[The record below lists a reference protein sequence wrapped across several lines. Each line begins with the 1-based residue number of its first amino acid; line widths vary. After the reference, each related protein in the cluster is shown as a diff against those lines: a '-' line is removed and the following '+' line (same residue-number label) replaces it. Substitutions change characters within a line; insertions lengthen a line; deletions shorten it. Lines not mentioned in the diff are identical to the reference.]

1 MRIILTALILC
12 ALNLSAQDSAVGS
25 PEPAHPAEQV
35 PLPLNLLNVAAGFS
49 GAESLEQLRTLLQE
63 GEDANV
69 QDSEGN
75 TPLLHLCA
83 PIEMDYRYT
92 TDPHFAKAVDDAIV
106 LLLQHRAN
114 ILLENRKG
122 CNAAFYLQSKPELIK
137 RLSEENLLP
146 KELAVRIP
154 YESMAFYSYIRKR
167 TEQATLT
174 SHEPCREYLIRK
186 YCAPAY
192 ERAEKRLTDM
202 ISTESTRRFSYPAVC
217 DLLAFMRLA
226 DRERAAK
233 FVNELNY
240 WEHGEHFLEEKPSQV
255 LDALNLLEWDVDP
268 AAIRK
273 ALKKLDTMLPTS
285 PDEMIDCFAAQPMG
299 ILLEMLER
307 QQGDDTLPLIQ
318 KYAGG
323 NEAELA
329 YRAYKLLLRRQNLP
343 LPTPE
348 ALEQAFSTQEAP
360 GSTAMTPEQ
369 RKIYECAVVDTAL
382 NSGDISSLN
391 IDIVKRVVASFNSMK
406 LRKHAAIVSELITA
420 EGSLTADPYTIQ
432 AAHHRYIEQPPPSPR
447 MIMSRY
453 ILEHPAQFATPPA
466 EER

>member
-1 MRIILTALILC
+1 MRIILTALTLC
-12 ALNLSAQDSAVGS
+12 AFTLHAQDSAINTPES
-25 PEPAHPAEQV
+25 PQAAE
-35 PLPLNLLNVAAGFS
+35 PLPDNLLNVAAGFS
-49 GAESLEQLRTLLQE
+49 GAESLEKLRTFLQE
-63 GEDANV
+63 GADVNL

-106 LLLQHRAN
+106 LLLQNKAN
-114 ILLENRKG
+114 ILLENQKG
-122 CNAAFYLQSKPELIK
+122 CNAAFYLQSKPELLK
-137 RLSEENLLP
+137 RLTEEKLLP

-154 YESMAFYSYIRKR
+154 YESMAFYGYIRKR

-174 SHEPCREYLIRK
+174 SHEACREYLIRK

-202 ISTESTRRFSYPAVC
+202 ISTDSTRRFSYSNVC

-226 DRERAAK
+226 DRERAARY
-233 FVNELNY
+233 VNELNY

-255 LDALNLLEWDVDP
+255 LDALNLLEWDVNPD
-268 AAIRK
+268 AIRQ

-307 QQGDDTLPLIQ
+307 RQGDDTLPLIQ
-318 KYAGG
+318 KYAKG

-348 ALEQAFSTQEAP
+348 VLEKTFGTQVTQDSSALS
-360 GSTAMTPEQ
+360 PEQ
-369 RKIYECAVVDTAL
+369 RKIYECAVVDAAL
-382 NSGDISSLN
+382 SSGDISKLN
-391 IDIVKRVVASFNSMK
+391 IDIVKRVVDAFNNMK

-420 EGSLTADPYTIQ
+420 EGTLTTDPYTIQ

-447 MIMSRY
+447 MMMSRY
-453 ILEHPAQFATPPA
+453 ILEHPAQFATPPT

>member
-1 MRIILTALILC
+1 MRIILTALTLC
-12 ALNLSAQDSAVGS
+12 ALNLSAQDSATLP
-25 PEPAHPAEQV
+25 PEPTQTEEQSAY
-35 PLPLNLLNVAAGFS
+35 NLLNVAAGFS
-49 GAESLEQLRTLLQE
+49 GAESLEQLRTFLQE
-63 GEDANV
+63 GADVNM

-106 LLLQHRAN
+106 LLLQNKAN
-114 ILLENRKG
+114 ILLENQKG
-122 CNAAFYLQSKPELIK
+122 CNAAFYLQSKPELLK
-137 RLSEENLLP
+137 RLEEEKLLP

-202 ISTESTRRFSYPAVC
+202 ISTESTRRFSYSAVC
-217 DLLAFMRLA
+217 DLLAIMRLP
-226 DRERAAK
+226 DRERAAL

-240 WEHGEHFLEEKPSQV
+240 WKHGEHFLEEKPSQV
-255 LDALNLLEWDVDP
+255 LDALNLLEWDVNPD
-268 AAIRK
+268 AIRQ
-273 ALKKLDTMLPTS
+273 ALDKLDTMLPTS

-307 QQGDDTLPLIQ
+307 RQGDDTLPLIQ
-318 KYAGG
+318 KYATG

-348 ALEQAFSTQEAP
+348 ALEKAFGTQVAQ
-360 GSTAMTPEQ
+360 GSATMSPEQ
-369 RKIYECAVVDTAL
+369 SKIYECAVVDAAL
-382 NSGDISSLN
+382 SSGDISKLS
-391 IDIVKRVVASFNSMK
+391 IDIVRRVVASFNSMK
-406 LRKHAAIVSELITA
+406 LKKHAAIVSELITTDGA
-420 EGSLTADPYTIQ
+420 LTTDPYTVQ
-432 AAHHRYIEQPPPSPR
+432 AAHHRYIVQPPPSPR
-447 MIMSRY
+447 MMMSRY

-466 EER
+466 KER